1 MAIRR
6 RPPDAC
12 VSHTLRVTDGH
23 SRPVDDR
30 GGKRHE
36 RSAMATAPV
45 DRTYEEEA
53 SGTGWVAF
61 AGTML
66 ILVGCFNVIDGISA
80 LANSDYLVNQL
91 LFANLHA
98 WGWFFLIWGAV
109 QIVTGFAIYS
119 GAGWAAIVGVVS
131 AFGNAIAQLSWAR
144 AYPVWAVSA
153 IVLDVLIIY
162 ALVVYGGRRNE
173 VA

>member
-1 MAIRR
+1 M
-6 RPPDAC
+6 
-12 VSHTLRVTDGH
+12 T
-23 SRPVDDR
+23 
-30 GGKRHE
+30 
-36 RSAMATAPV
+36 TAPLES
-45 DRTYEEEA
+45 TYEEGT

-66 ILVGCFNVIDGISA
+66 ILVGCFNVIDGIAA

-109 QIVTGFAIYS
+109 QLCAGFAIYS

-144 AYPVWAVSA
+144 AYPVWAVCA
-153 IVLDVLIIY
+153 IVLDVLVIY
-162 ALVVYGGRRNE
+162 GLVVYGGRRNT
-173 VA
+173 AT

>member
-1 MAIRR
+1 M
-6 RPPDAC
+6 
-12 VSHTLRVTDGH
+12 T
-23 SRPVDDR
+23 
-30 GGKRHE
+30 
-36 RSAMATAPV
+36 TAPLES
-45 DRTYEEEA
+45 TYEEEA

-66 ILVGCFNVIDGISA
+66 ILVGCFNVIDGIAA

-109 QIVTGFAIYS
+109 QLCAGFAVYS
-119 GAGWAAIVGVVS
+119 GAGWDAIVGVVS

-144 AYPVWAVSA
+144 AYPVWAVCA
-153 IVLDVLIIY
+153 IVLDVLVIY
-162 ALVVYGGRRNE
+162 GLVVYGGRRNT
-173 VA
+173 AT